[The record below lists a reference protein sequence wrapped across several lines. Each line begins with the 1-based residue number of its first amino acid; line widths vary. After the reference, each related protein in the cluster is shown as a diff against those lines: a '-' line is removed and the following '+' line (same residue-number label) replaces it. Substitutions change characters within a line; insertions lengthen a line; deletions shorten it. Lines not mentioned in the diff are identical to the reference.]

1 MLDASTIER
10 QAAGTA
16 AYWME
21 RAVKEIDSLL
31 GEGYAK
37 QHPELIAAFMKT
49 AARDEL
55 AMNIRGIVEALETF
69 QVTIYKDEQ

>member
-1 MLDASTIER
+1 MIDATTIER
-10 QAAGTA
+10 QAANSA

-21 RAVKEIDSLL
+21 RAVKEIDTLF

-55 AMNIRGIVEALETF
+55 AMNIRGIAEALETF
-69 QVTIYKDEQ
+69 QVTISKEAE

>member
-1 MLDASTIER
+1 MISAETIER

-21 RAVKEIDSLL
+21 RAIKEIDSLL

-55 AMNIRGIVEALETF
+55 AMNIRGIAEALEVF
-69 QVTIYKDEQ
+69 QVTIFRDAE